1 MLKIAHLSKH
11 FGGLKAVENVSF
23 EVHHGEIVGLIGPNG
38 AGKTTLFNLISRF
51 LAPTSG
57 DIRFNGHDL
66 LQHKASQ
73 IVELGVVRTFQN
85 IGLFPYLSVLDNLLI
100 GQHRDFT
107 AGSLALALGLP
118 QARREE
124 AERTAKAQA
133 LLRSLHIEA
142 LQLGI
147 VSGLPYGTQKLIEI
161 ARALMCSPRLLLLD
175 EPVAGMTSFEKDHIK
190 QLILKIRE
198 NKERAVLL
206 IDHDMSFVM
215 DLCDRIIVL
224 SFGQVLAEGAP
235 PEVQKN
241 PIVIEA
247 YLGEEAR
254 SVAAAGKR

>member
-1 MLKIAHLSKH
+1 MLKIAKLSKH

-23 EVHHGEIVGLIGPNG
+23 EVHPGEIVGLIGPNG

-57 DIRFNGHDL
+57 SMEFNGQDL
-66 LQHKASQ
+66 LRHKASQ
-73 IVELGVVRTFQN
+73 IVQRGIVRTFQN

-100 GQHRDFT
+100 GQHHDFT
-107 AGSLALALGLP
+107 TGFLALALGLP
-118 QARREE
+118 KARREE
-124 AERTAKAQA
+124 AECSEKAQA

-142 LQLGI
+142 LQSGI

-161 ARALMCSPRLLLLD
+161 ARALVCSPQLLLLD

-198 NKERAVLL
+198 HKELAVLL

-224 SFGQVLAEGAP
+224 SFGQVLAEGTP
-235 PEVQKN
+235 LEVQKN
-241 PIVIEA
+241 PTVIEA
-247 YLGEEAR
+247 YLGEGVE